1 MTERRMPE
9 PTTPEA
15 RHQDSGSEIRTFR
28 LGDYG
33 LIDVGGSP
41 PSCEDVRRALLGEWS
56 TSPAGVIIRLDT
68 DEPPDDG
75 TVGAIAADASA
86 LVERWA
92 GTPIGLLSER
102 WDLRASAAGAPRRGS
117 VVIGASLTEIW
128 GGLWSRGGK
137 TNFTVELPPTEQ
149 APRTARDIVVRACV
163 DWELEALS
171 DRTALLTG
179 DLVARS
185 VVQGAH
191 DIHFTVSRHQDRI
204 RVLARDDVPSRP
216 ADEPRTI
223 DDVFGME
230 LATPALSGLADS
242 LGEFA
247 FDGHHVRWAVTREH
261 QAA

>member
-33 LIDVGGSP
+33 LIDVGGAP
-41 PSCEDVRRALLGEWS
+41 PRCQDVRRALLGEWS

-68 DEPPDDG
+68 DQRPSDVM
-75 TVGAIAADASA
+75 VGAIVADASA
-86 LVERWA
+86 LVGQWA

-102 WDLRASAAGAPRRGS
+102 WDLRESAATVAARGE
-117 VVIGASLTEIW
+117 VVVGASLTEIW

-137 TNFTVELPPTEQ
+137 SNVTIELPPSVQ
-149 APRTARDIVVRACV
+149 APRTARDIVLRACT
-163 DWELEALS
+163 DWELDGVAARAAS
-171 DRTALLTG
+171 LTG
-179 DLVARS
+179 HLVARS
-185 VVQGAH
+185 LIQGAH
-191 DIHFTVSRHQDRI
+191 DIHFTVSRYQDRI
-204 RVLARDDVPSRP
+204 RLLARDDVPS
-216 ADEPRTI
+216 AAGDDHLTI
-223 DDVFGME
+223 DDVLGVQ
-230 LATPALSGLADS
+230 LAPPALGQLADS

-247 FDGHHVRWAVTREH
+247 LDGHHVRWAVTRER